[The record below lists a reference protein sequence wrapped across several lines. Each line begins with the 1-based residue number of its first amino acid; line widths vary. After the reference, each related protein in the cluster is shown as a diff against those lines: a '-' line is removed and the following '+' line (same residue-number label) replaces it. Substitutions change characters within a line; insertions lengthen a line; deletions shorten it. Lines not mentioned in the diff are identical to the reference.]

1 MTDSKG
7 FLIPAK
13 YWKDADLSLSE
24 KVMITEIERLASEDG
39 CLESNKYFAKF
50 IGLSR
55 SRVSEIINKLSLKGY
70 LETQYFTD
78 QDGQNRRRIYIVSKR
93 EHL

>member
-1 MTDSKG
+1 MADSKG

-13 YWKDADLSLSE
+13 YWSDADLSLSE

-39 CLESNKYFAKF
+39 CLESNNYFARF
-50 IGLSR
+50 IGLSK
-55 SRVSEIINKLSLKGY
+55 SRVSEIITKLSLKGY

-78 QDGQNRRRIYIVSKR
+78 QDGQNRRRIYIVPKR
-93 EHL
+93 EQL

>member
-1 MTDSKG
+1 MADSKG

-13 YWKDADLSLSE
+13 YWSDADLSLSE

-39 CLESNKYFAKF
+39 CLESNNYFARF
-50 IGLSR
+50 IGLSK
-55 SRVSEIINKLSLKGY
+55 SRVSEIITKLSLKGY

-93 EHL
+93 EQL

>member
-1 MTDSKG
+1 MADSKG

-13 YWKDADLSLSE
+13 YWSDADLSLSE

-39 CLESNKYFAKF
+39 CLESNNYFAKF

-55 SRVSEIINKLSLKGY
+55 SQVSEIINKLSLKGY

>member
-1 MTDSKG
+1 MADSKG

-13 YWKDADLSLSE
+13 YWSDADLSLSE

-39 CLESNKYFAKF
+39 CLESNNYFARF
-50 IGLSR
+50 IGLSK
-55 SRVSEIINKLSLKGY
+55 SRVSEIITKLSLKGY

-78 QDGQNRRRIYIVSKR
+78 QDGQNRRRIYIVPKR
-93 EHL
+93 EQP

>member
-1 MTDSKG
+1 MADSKG

-13 YWKDADLSLSE
+13 YWSDADLSLSE

-39 CLESNKYFAKF
+39 CLESNNYFARF
-50 IGLSR
+50 IGLSK
-55 SRVSEIINKLSLKGY
+55 SRVSEIITKLSLKGY

-78 QDGQNRRRIYIVSKR
+78 QDGQNRRQIYIVSKR
-93 EHL
+93 EQL

>member
-1 MTDSKG
+1 MADSKG

-13 YWKDADLSLSE
+13 YWSDADLSLSE

-39 CLESNKYFAKF
+39 CLESNNYFAKF